1 VIKAIQGGDYMK
13 AENIYRNAEAYSKE
27 LIRDMETII
36 QLSMA

>member
-1 VIKAIQGGDYMK
+1 MK
-13 AENIYRNAEAYSKE
+13 AENIYRNAETYSKE